1 MNNTDS
7 IWHRSKCTAQNI
19 WCRIW
24 SKERNASNV
33 SGKHHEPGYQ
43 LTWITDNLAVGYAP
57 MSYDDLDAIKAQGIG
72 AIINLCGE
80 FCDLHEIE
88 EKSGFEVIYLPIPD
102 EHAPDMEEMETAL
115 AWLDEAI
122 YLDKK
127 ILVHCRHGIGR
138 TGTFVTSYLLRR
150 GLGLKVASKKLK
162 KTRAQPTNYSQW
174 KLLKK
179 YGKKEGVLKIREP
192 SLESRNVVDLS
203 IYFKEYEILVRKIDE
218 DIGKVH
224 ATQGEILRCGLES
237 KACCFNYVDL
247 QLIEVVSL
255 NNALNRTLKSEM
267 RLEFINK
274 AVEVNKKTR
283 KVRRYLKESRESD
296 GDGKKALA
304 ENYALEK
311 ILCPLNRESK
321 CVLFENRPI
330 QCRLYGIPDD
340 ATNIDLINKML
351 FDISRNVFFSFS
363 GFFLEND
370 TLTFSLSEAVSGRFV
385 QKYFYY
391 IMSLQK
397 QGF

>member
-1 MNNTDS
+1 MNSTDS
-7 IWHRSKCTAQNI
+7 IWHRAKRTGQNA
-19 WCRIW
+19 WRRVW
-24 SKERNASNV
+24 GKERDAPN
-33 SGKHHEPGYQ
+33 EPGERQKPSYQ

-57 MSYDDLDAIKAQGIG
+57 MSYADLDSIEAQGID
-72 AIINLCGE
+72 AIINLCSE

-122 YLDKK
+122 YLGKK

-174 KLLKK
+174 KLLRK

-203 IYFKEYEILVRKIDE
+203 TYFAEYKALVRKIDE
-218 DIGKVH
+218 DILKAQ
-224 ATQGEILRCGLES
+224 ATGVDVSICGLDS
-237 KACCFNYVDL
+237 NACCFNYVDL
-247 QLIEVVSL
+247 QLIEVISL
-255 NNALNRTLKSEM
+255 NNALNRTLASDLRIE
-267 RLEFINK
+267 LIHK

-283 KVRRYLKESRESD
+283 KMRRRLAENPESD
-296 GDGKKALA
+296 GDGKKVLA

-340 ATNIDLINKML
+340 ATDIDLVKKML

-385 QKYFYY
+385 QEYFYY

-397 QGF
+397 

>member
-1 MNNTDS
+1 MNSTDN
-7 IWHRSKCTAQNI
+7 IWHRAKRTGKNA
-19 WCRIW
+19 WHRVW
-24 SKERNASNV
+24 GKERKDTDAP
-33 SGKHHEPGYQ
+33 GKRQGPGYQ

-57 MSYDDLDAIKAQGIG
+57 MSYDDLDAIRAQGID
-72 AIINLCGE
+72 AIINLCAE

-102 EHAPDMEEMETAL
+102 EQAPDMEEMETAL

-122 YLDKK
+122 YLGKK

-162 KTRAQPTNYSQW
+162 KTRAHPTNYSQW

-179 YGKKEGVLKIREP
+179 YRKKEGVLKIREP
-192 SLESRNVVDLS
+192 SLETRNVVDLS
-203 IYFKEYEILVRKIDE
+203 TYFAEYDALVRKIDE
-218 DIGKVH
+218 DAERAQAMQEDIV
-224 ATQGEILRCGLES
+224 RCGLES
-237 KACCFNYVDL
+237 NDCCFNYVDL
-247 QLIEVVSL
+247 QLIEVISL
-255 NNALNRTLKSEM
+255 NKALNRTLKSEM
-267 RLEFINK
+267 RLELIHK

-283 KVRRYLKESRESD
+283 KIRRRLAETPE

-340 ATNIDLINKML
+340 ATDIDLVKKML
-351 FDISRNVFFSFS
+351 FGISRNVFFSFS
-363 GFFLEND
+363 GFFLEDD

-385 QKYFYY
+385 QEYFYY

-397 QGF
+397 